1 MRSDAWTRCVLR
13 KKDGTEEV
21 SERQMGARRGPS
33 AGKFG
38 RGNKDVN
45 TEASSNTRHKG
56 NPGN

>member
-21 SERQMGARRGPS
+21 SERQMGARGGPS

-38 RGNKDVN
+38 RG
-45 TEASSNTRHKG
+45 EQG
-56 NPGN
+56 C